1 MQTLSA
7 PSVGRDAIATTG
19 RTAPPPDGS
28 ASLLARIDRERLLL
42 IGSAAATWLLLVVAF
57 ALGQWS
63 IVGQPVIVGVFVVA
77 YLTGGTLATVAAVR
91 DLLGRSVNVDL
102 LMVTAALGA
111 ATLGAWAE
119 GTVLLALFATS
130 NALEH
135 EALGRTE
142 RAVRALISLSPAT
155 ATVLHGDQETETAV
169 ERLAVGDVVLVRP
182 GERVA
187 ADGTVVA
194 GHSAIDE
201 ATITGESLPVDKVIG
216 ATVYAGTINTTGVLR
231 VRVTAA
237 AGDSTLA
244 RIVRVVERAQA
255 DKSRTQ
261 RFADAFEGRYAV
273 GVIAVSAAFAVVPPT
288 VVGVDWGD
296 AFYRAMT
303 LLVVASPCALVIS
316 TPAAILS
323 ALANGARR
331 GMLFKG
337 GSAVEDAAAI
347 TTVAFDKTGT
357 LTLGTPKLTDMVPE
371 FGWTHDELIAI
382 AAAVE
387 RGSEHPISRAIVN
400 DAADRSLA
408 TTTAEDVQ
416 AQPGLG
422 IAGTV
427 LIARDGPGRL
437 QRVAVGTPDLMASLG
452 IAVPVAVMATVD
464 RFHGEGRTAILVAVA
479 GTVIGVLAVADVVRS
494 EAAAA
499 VAALRRAGVRRTVM
513 LTGDNEQVAWAIARQ
528 VGIDEVHAGLL
539 PEEKLDRIRS
549 LQADG
554 QRVAMVGDGVNDAPA
569 LATAD
574 LGIAM
579 GGGGTDVALETAD
592 VVLMSDDLRRVS
604 SAIRLGRR
612 ARRTMMQNLT
622 FALGVIAVL
631 VTSTV
636 LVGIPLPIG
645 VVGHEGST
653 VLVVLNGLRLLTVR
667 NE

>member
-1 MQTLSA
+1 MQTFSA
-7 PSVGRDAIATTG
+7 PSVGRDTIATTE
-19 RTAPPPDGS
+19 RTAPQPGGS
-28 ASLLARIDRERLLL
+28 ASLLARLDRERLLL
-42 IGSAAATWLLLVVAF
+42 IGSAAATWLLLAVAF

-63 IVGQPVIVGVFVVA
+63 AVGQPVVTGVFVLA
-77 YLTGGTLATVAAVR
+77 YLTGGTLATVTAVR

-155 ATVLHGDQETETAV
+155 ATILHGDQETETAV
-169 ERLAVGDVVLVRP
+169 ERLAIGDVVLVRP

-187 ADGTVVA
+187 ADGIVA
-194 GHSAIDE
+194 AGQSAIDE
-201 ATITGESLPVDKVIG
+201 ATITGESLPVDKVLG
-216 ATVYAGTINTTGVLR
+216 ATVFAGTINTTGVLH
-231 VRVTAA
+231 VRVTAE

-244 RIVRVVERAQA
+244 RIVRVVESAQA

-273 GVIAVSAAFAVVPPT
+273 GVIAVSAAFALVPP
-288 VVGVDWGD
+288 VVAGVGWGD

-357 LTLGTPKLTDMVPE
+357 LTLGTPRLTDVVAE
-371 FGWTHDELIAI
+371 LGWTDDELVAI

-400 DAADRSLA
+400 AASERSLA
-408 TTTAEDVQ
+408 PLRAEDVQ
-416 AQPGLG
+416 ALPGQG

-427 LIARDGPGRL
+427 LIARDELEG
-437 QRVAVGTPDLMASLG
+437 QRRIAVETPDLMASLG
-452 IAVPVAVMATVD
+452 IPVSDTVMATVD
-464 RFHGEGRTAILVAVA
+464 RFHGEGRTAILAAVTD
-479 GTVIGVLAVADVVRS
+479 TVIGVLAVADVVRP

-499 VAALRRAGVRRTVM
+499 VSALRRAGVRRTVM

-528 VGIDEVHAGLL
+528 VGIDEVYAGLL
-539 PEEKLDRIRS
+539 PEEKIDRIRS

-554 QRVAMVGDGVNDAPA
+554 QRVAMIGDGVNDAPA

-604 SAIRLGRR
+604 SAIQLGRR

-622 FALGVIAVL
+622 FALGVIAIL

-636 LVGIPLPIG
+636 LVGIPLPLG

-653 VLVVLNGLRLLTVR
+653 VLVVLNGLRLLAVR